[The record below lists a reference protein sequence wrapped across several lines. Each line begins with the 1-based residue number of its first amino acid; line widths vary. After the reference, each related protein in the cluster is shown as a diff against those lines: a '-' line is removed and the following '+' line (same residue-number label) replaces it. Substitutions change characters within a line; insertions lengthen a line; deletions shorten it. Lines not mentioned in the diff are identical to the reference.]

1 MRQSD
6 GDSKLS
12 PAEAR
17 LLLQKIA
24 DAEAAAR
31 KMNFTELFPSFDFR
45 VPFVVLFGQNF
56 GKRLFGPK

>member
-24 DAEAAAR
+24 AAEAAAKKNEFYWSR
-31 KMNFTELFPSFDFR
+31 KTPWWPYRRN
-45 VPFVVLFGQNF
+45 
-56 GKRLFGPK
+56 